1 MRSHHDGQGIN
12 LLRAAGIKVAFIT
25 SESNGFLE
33 KFADKLNNSV
43 SVKSGKFDPITVFS
57 GTLGENRELS
67 IGKWL
72 EDMGFS
78 FNDCAYMGDDIGD
91 YLIMK
96 KVFFP
101 VAPKSANKIVKDLSI
116 INIENDGGSGAIR
129 EFVDFV
135 LLAKD
140 VDIINFPLK

>member
-1 MRSHHDGQGIN
+1 
-12 LLRAAGIKVAFIT
+12 
-25 SESNGFLE
+25 
-33 KFADKLNNSV
+33 
-43 SVKSGKFDPITVFS
+43 
-57 GTLGENRELS
+57 
-67 IGKWL
+67 
-72 EDMGFS
+72 
-78 FNDCAYMGDDIGD
+78 
-91 YLIMK
+91 MK